1 MDGFFS
7 DLMGLRVLVSCIG
20 FVGNIVL
27 ILSIIQIRFARVKS
41 FELFLLGLAAANVEE
56 IVIINIYDVIIL
68 ETSAAETG
76 AWSCRLLKFMIV
88 FGEINSILFTV
99 LISIFRYQK
108 LRDAG
113 RRVNL
118 PIFLDN
124 IRSAWIMSGVCVTL
138 STFLGLPVF
147 VMNLQHSTVNITTT
161 SGGCPP
167 DFFRCSKNYCP
178 LLNLSYKYLFI
189 LLCHMVPL
197 LIITITSCLILTV
210 LLRQR
215 KTVTPEVSVSGSSQL
230 HRKTKDSWFQRST
243 IAILAAMCLFQVNW
257 TVYLVFQWTFNATDF
272 PISAEVEFFVSTSY
286 TSISPYVYGVGN
298 NLFTLRNFKNLLKL
312 C

>member
-1 MDGFFS
+1 MAGFFS
-7 DLMGLRVLVSCIG
+7 DLMGLRVLLSCIG
-20 FVGNIVL
+20 FVGNVVL
-27 ILSIIQIRFARVKS
+27 ILSIIQIRFSRVKS
-41 FELFLLGLAAANVEE
+41 FELFLLGLAAANMEE
-56 IVIINIYDVIIL
+56 IVIINIYDVLIL

-76 AWSCRLLKFMIV
+76 TWSCRLLKFMTV

-124 IRSAWIMSGVCVTL
+124 IRSAWMMSGVCVML
-138 STFLGLPVF
+138 STFLSLPVF
-147 VMNLQHSTVNITTT
+147 VMNLQQSKVNIT
-161 SGGCPP
+161 SNSSGCPP

-178 LLNLSYKYLFI
+178 LLNRSYKYLFI
-189 LLCHMVPL
+189 VLCHMVPL
-197 LIITITSCLILTV
+197 LIVTITSCLILTV

-230 HRKTKDSWFQRST
+230 HRKTKDPRFQRST
-243 IAILAAMCLFQVNW
+243 IAILAAMCLFQVDW
-257 TVYLVFQWTFNATDF
+257 TVYLIFQWTFNATDF
-272 PISAEVEFFVSTSY
+272 PISAEIEFFVSTSY